1 MRKKQTALPK
11 NSQKRANH
19 DIGWIIAY
27 WFC

>member
-27 WFC
+27 